1 MNQSNTIIVVAAAFI
16 MIVMLLREGISRK
29 FVTSLLTQEDLWKR
43 PIFTGLRSSN
53 STLRQLGAA
62 WGRAVLP
69 RP

>member
-43 PIFTGLRSSN
+43 PIYSEL
-53 STLRQLGAA
+53 
-62 WGRAVLP
+62 
-69 RP
+69 